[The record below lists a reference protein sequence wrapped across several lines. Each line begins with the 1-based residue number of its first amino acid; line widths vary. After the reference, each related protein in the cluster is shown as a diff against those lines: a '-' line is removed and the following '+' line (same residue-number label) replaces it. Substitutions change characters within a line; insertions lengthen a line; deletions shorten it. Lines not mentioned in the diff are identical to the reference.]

1 MGFSR
6 FESAKVDGSGTVRV
20 KGPIRF
26 AADEQGETVATP
38 VTFALVQGDVFVFGD
53 GAVRGQG
60 EWGGSADLADELK
73 ANELAQGYGVAL
85 LIKRP
90 QEATPAT
97 DDAEAEPARPPVVQL
112 LAWSEAVMITE

>member
-6 FESAKVDGSGTVRV
+6 FTAAELDGSGGVTVS
-20 KGPIRF
+20 GPIKF
-26 AADEQGETVATP
+26 AEDEQDDTV
-38 VTFALVQGDVFVFGD
+38 VSNVNFVLVQGDVFVRGS
-53 GAVRGQG
+53 GAVRGEG
-60 EWGGSADLADELK
+60 NWGGTGELADELK
-73 ANELAQGYGVAL
+73 ANELALGYGVAL

-97 DDAEAEPARPPVVQL
+97 DDAEAEPARPPVVQV

>member
-6 FESAKVDGSGTVRV
+6 FDSAELDGSGKVRV
-20 KGPIRF
+20 SGPIRF
-26 AADEQGETVATP
+26 AEDEQGETVATP

-53 GAVRGQG
+53 GAVRGEGNWAG
-60 EWGGSADLADELK
+60 EADLADELK
-73 ANELAQGYGVAL
+73 ANELALGYGVAL

-90 QEATPAT
+90 QDATPAT
-97 DDAEAEPARPPVVQL
+97 DRAPAAPARPPVVQV